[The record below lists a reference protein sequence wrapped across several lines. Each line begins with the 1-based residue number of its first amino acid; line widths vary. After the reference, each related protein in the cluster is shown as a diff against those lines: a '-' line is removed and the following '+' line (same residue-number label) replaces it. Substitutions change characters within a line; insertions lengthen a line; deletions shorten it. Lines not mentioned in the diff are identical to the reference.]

1 MKIEI
6 ELPEKYATKLEAVED
21 VEPTIREQIEIQV
34 LPQVLQLVT
43 DAHRQLE
50 QQSEE
55 DILVET
61 GDDAGE

>member
-1 MKIEI
+1 VKIEI